1 MRYLKDQKNTVL
13 YKTSLKDEVEFFELD
28 LTRKNSDVSS
38 LPLAYDEELPI
49 TVEKKD
55 LISLLLPLIPDVFH
69 ELYKNLKTK
78 KNLSDPVLSDDE

>member
-28 LTRKNSDVSS
+28 LTHKNSDVSS

-49 TVEKKD
+49 TVGKKKRSYTTTTTD
-55 LISLLLPLIPDVFH
+55 SRCVP
-69 ELYKNLKTK
+69 
-78 KNLSDPVLSDDE
+78 